1 MIDSSC
7 AFFGIFPVE
16 DAVAD
21 VLHNTDSGCCELP
34 SQQRGRQR
42 VFNRRKEIQI
52 KKYYEIM
59 SVINS
64 SGSGERVKLS

>member
-1 MIDSSC
+1 MSVIDSSC
-7 AFFGIFPVE
+7 AVFGIFPVE

-42 VFNRRKEIQI
+42 VFNRRKEIQM
-52 KKYYEIM
+52 EI
-59 SVINS
+59 
-64 SGSGERVKLS
+64 L